1 MALPFPH
8 KNLTLLFK
16 HAKNLTLPFKHAAGA
31 YHVWSPLQ
39 HGEWQPLTA
48 PSKKRLLKFQSNN
61 PTLEARKNAEV
72 NSITIAKLK
81 LLVLNPRKQLHGL
94 AYKGAFGSLDD
105 ACFACLDKEDQGI
118 GCLARYLG
126 FCNFQYL
133 SS

>member
-1 MALPFPH
+1 
-8 KNLTLLFK
+8 
-16 HAKNLTLPFKHAAGA
+16 
-31 YHVWSPLQ
+31 
-39 HGEWQPLTA
+39 
-48 PSKKRLLKFQSNN
+48 
-61 PTLEARKNAEV
+61 V

-126 FCNFQYL
+126 FCTSTIFLASLGQAGIVHWCWHA
-133 SS
+133 